1 MKYIEKI
8 SKLFNIDEIYIGLI
22 LKTIIIIFLIL
33 VVEKIGI
40 RIIKRT
46 RDSKKEYNYTKKYK
60 LIIRIIILSAIII
73 VWGKYIKNFLTLI
86 SLVSAA
92 FTIAIRDLIFNFF
105 CGIYIKIVK
114 PFIVE
119 DRIEIN
125 GYKGDVVNINT
136 MNFEILEVSNVDTTG
151 QSTGIIIHLPN
162 SIIFNYP
169 LKNYNKAF
177 KYIWDE
183 ITIRIP
189 LDYDVNKA
197 KKVLYKIVNSNE
209 IIKKIPPKLKKQ
221 INNVSNSYRIYYNQ
235 YDPIIYTKINEDHI
249 ELQIRYLIHPKKARY
264 VESIIS
270 SDILLAYKN
279 GEKAIPKWSFL
290 ITFDDGYTGVYK
302 YAFEIAKKYNKD
314 NKR

>member
-1 MKYIEKI
+1 MQ
-8 SKLFNIDEIYIGLI
+8 N
-22 LKTIIIIFLIL
+22 
-33 VVEKIGI
+33 
-40 RIIKRT
+40 
-46 RDSKKEYNYTKKYK
+46 TKSEDDKNK
-60 LIIRIIILSAIII
+60 ILSEFTKSMLIRYIISGVFMLALSVFFFYYCI
-73 VWGKYIKNFLTLI
+73 V
-86 SLVSAA
+86 
-92 FTIAIRDLIFNFF
+92 F

-114 PFIVE
+114 PFVVE

-279 GEKAIPKWSFL
+279 GEIE
-290 ITFDDGYTGVYK
+290 IYK
-302 YAFEIAKKYNKD
+302 
-314 NKR
+314 

>member
-162 SIIFNYP
+162 SIIFNHP

-279 GEKAIPKWSFL
+279 GEIE
-290 ITFDDGYTGVYK
+290 IYK
-302 YAFEIAKKYNKD
+302 
-314 NKR
+314 

>member
-60 LIIRIIILSAIII
+60 LIIRITILSAIII

-86 SLVSAA
+86 SIVSAA

-114 PFIVE
+114 PFVVE

-279 GEKAIPKWSFL
+279 GEIE
-290 ITFDDGYTGVYK
+290 IYK
-302 YAFEIAKKYNKD
+302 
-314 NKR
+314 

>member
-60 LIIRIIILSAIII
+60 LVIRIIILSAIII

-114 PFIVE
+114 PFVVE

-279 GEKAIPKWSFL
+279 GEIE
-290 ITFDDGYTGVYK
+290 IYK
-302 YAFEIAKKYNKD
+302 
-314 NKR
+314 

>member
-1 MKYIEKI
+1 MKCIEKI

-235 YDPIIYTKINEDHI
+235 YDPIIYTKINADHI

-279 GEKAIPKWSFL
+279 GEIE
-290 ITFDDGYTGVYK
+290 IYK
-302 YAFEIAKKYNKD
+302 
-314 NKR
+314 

>member
-60 LIIRIIILSAIII
+60 LIIRITILSAIII

-114 PFIVE
+114 PFVVE

-125 GYKGDVVNINT
+125 CYKGDVVNINT
-136 MNFEILEVSNVDTTG
+136 MNFEILEVSNVDRTG

-279 GEKAIPKWSFL
+279 GEIE
-290 ITFDDGYTGVYK
+290 IYK
-302 YAFEIAKKYNKD
+302 
-314 NKR
+314 

>member
-1 MKYIEKI
+1 MNYINELKEI
-8 SKLFNIDEIYIGLI
+8 LKLDNIYVQLT
-22 LKTIIIIFLIL
+22 LKTILCILIIYII
-33 VVEKIGI
+33 EKIGI
-40 RIIKRT
+40 KLLKKT
-46 RDSKKEYNYTKKYK
+46 KDDKKEYNYTKKYK

-114 PFIVE
+114 PFVVE

-136 MNFEILEVSNVDTTG
+136 MNFEILEVSNADTTG

-279 GEKAIPKWSFL
+279 GEIE
-290 ITFDDGYTGVYK
+290 IYK
-302 YAFEIAKKYNKD
+302 
-314 NKR
+314 

>member
-33 VVEKIGI
+33 VVEKMGI

-60 LIIRIIILSAIII
+60 LIIRITILSAIII

-114 PFIVE
+114 PFVVE

-235 YDPIIYTKINEDHI
+235 YDPIIYTKINEDHV

-264 VESIIS
+264 IESILTS
-270 SDILLAYKN
+270 EILLANKN
-279 GEKAIPKWSFL
+279 GQIEL
-290 ITFDDGYTGVYK
+290 YK
-302 YAFEIAKKYNKD
+302 
-314 NKR
+314 

>member
-8 SKLFNIDEIYIGLI
+8 SKLFNMDEIYIGLI

-114 PFIVE
+114 PFVVE

-136 MNFEILEVSNVDTTG
+136 MNFEILEVSNADTTG

-279 GEKAIPKWSFL
+279 GEIE
-290 ITFDDGYTGVYK
+290 IYK
-302 YAFEIAKKYNKD
+302 
-314 NKR
+314 

>member
-33 VVEKIGI
+33 VVERIGI

-114 PFIVE
+114 AFVVE

-136 MNFEILEVSNVDTTG
+136 MNFEILEVSNIDTTG

-177 KYIWDE
+177 KYIWEE
-183 ITIRIP
+183 IIIRIP

-279 GEKAIPKWSFL
+279 GEIE
-290 ITFDDGYTGVYK
+290 IYK
-302 YAFEIAKKYNKD
+302 
-314 NKR
+314 

>member
-114 PFIVE
+114 PFVVE

-136 MNFEILEVSNVDTTG
+136 MNFEILEVSNVDKTG

-279 GEKAIPKWSFL
+279 GEIE
-290 ITFDDGYTGVYK
+290 IYK
-302 YAFEIAKKYNKD
+302 
-314 NKR
+314 

>member
-1 MKYIEKI
+1 MYIEKI

-114 PFIVE
+114 PFVVE

-136 MNFEILEVSNVDTTG
+136 MNFEILEVSNIDTTG

-279 GEKAIPKWSFL
+279 GEIE
-290 ITFDDGYTGVYK
+290 IYK
-302 YAFEIAKKYNKD
+302 
-314 NKR
+314 

>member
-114 PFIVE
+114 PFVVE

-136 MNFEILEVSNVDTTG
+136 MNFEILEVSNIDTTG

-279 GEKAIPKWSFL
+279 GEIE
-290 ITFDDGYTGVYK
+290 IYK
-302 YAFEIAKKYNKD
+302 
-314 NKR
+314 

>member
-114 PFIVE
+114 PFVVE

-125 GYKGDVVNINT
+125 GYKGDVVNINI

-279 GEKAIPKWSFL
+279 GEIE
-290 ITFDDGYTGVYK
+290 IYK
-302 YAFEIAKKYNKD
+302 
-314 NKR
+314 

>member
-40 RIIKRT
+40 RIIKQT
-46 RDSKKEYNYTKKYK
+46 RDSKKEYNYTNKYK

-114 PFIVE
+114 PFVVE

-235 YDPIIYTKINEDHI
+235 YDPIIYTKIKEDHI

-279 GEKAIPKWSFL
+279 GEIE
-290 ITFDDGYTGVYK
+290 IYK
-302 YAFEIAKKYNKD
+302 
-314 NKR
+314 

>member
-114 PFIVE
+114 PFVVE

-197 KKVLYKIVNSNE
+197 KKVIYKIVNSNE

-279 GEKAIPKWSFL
+279 GEIE
-290 ITFDDGYTGVYK
+290 IYK
-302 YAFEIAKKYNKD
+302 
-314 NKR
+314 

>member
-114 PFIVE
+114 PFVVE

-136 MNFEILEVSNVDTTG
+136 MNFEILEVSNIDTTG

-177 KYIWDE
+177 KYIRDE

-279 GEKAIPKWSFL
+279 GEIE
-290 ITFDDGYTGVYK
+290 IYK
-302 YAFEIAKKYNKD
+302 
-314 NKR
+314 

>member
-73 VWGKYIKNFLTLI
+73 VWGKYTKNFLTLI

-279 GEKAIPKWSFL
+279 GEIE
-290 ITFDDGYTGVYK
+290 IYK
-302 YAFEIAKKYNKD
+302 
-314 NKR
+314 

>member
-8 SKLFNIDEIYIGLI
+8 SKIFNIDEIYIGLI
-22 LKTIIIIFLIL
+22 LETIIIILLIL

-46 RDSKKEYNYTKKYK
+46 KDSKKEYNYTKKYK
-60 LIIRIIILSAIII
+60 LIIRIIILSAVI
-73 VWGKYIKNFLTLI
+73 VIWGKYIKNFLTLI

-114 PFIVE
+114 PFVVE

-279 GEKAIPKWSFL
+279 GEIE
-290 ITFDDGYTGVYK
+290 IYK
-302 YAFEIAKKYNKD
+302 
-314 NKR
+314 

>member
-1 MKYIEKI
+1 MNKI
-8 SKLFNIDEIYIGLI
+8 SQLLNIEEIYINMT
-22 LKTIIIIFLIL
+22 LKTIIIIAIIL
-33 VVEKIGI
+33 VIEKIGI

-46 RDSKKEYNYTKKYK
+46 KDSKKEYNYTKKYK
-60 LIIRIIILSAIII
+60 LIIRIIILSAIIVI
-73 VWGKYIKNFLTLI
+73 WGKYIKNFLTLI

-105 CGIYIKIVK
+105 SGIYIKLVK
-114 PFIVE
+114 PFVVE

-136 MNFEILEVSNVDTTG
+136 MNFEILEVSNTDTTG

-189 LDYDVNKA
+189 LDADVNKA

-209 IIKKIPPKLKKQ
+209 IIKKIPAKLKKQ

-249 ELQIRYLIHPKKARY
+249 ELQIRYLIHPKKSRY
-264 VESIIS
+264 VESTIS

-279 GEKAIPKWSFL
+279 GEI
-290 ITFDDGYTGVYK
+290 
-302 YAFEIAKKYNKD
+302 EIHK
-314 NKR
+314 

>member
-114 PFIVE
+114 PFVVE
-119 DRIEIN
+119 ERIEIN

-279 GEKAIPKWSFL
+279 GEIE
-290 ITFDDGYTGVYK
+290 IYK
-302 YAFEIAKKYNKD
+302 
-314 NKR
+314 

>member
-40 RIIKRT
+40 RIIKQT

-114 PFIVE
+114 PFVVE

-279 GEKAIPKWSFL
+279 GEIE
-290 ITFDDGYTGVYK
+290 IYK
-302 YAFEIAKKYNKD
+302 
-314 NKR
+314 

>member
-73 VWGKYIKNFLTLI
+73 VWGKSIKNFLTLI

-114 PFIVE
+114 PFVVE

-162 SIIFNYP
+162 SIIFNYA

-279 GEKAIPKWSFL
+279 GEIE
-290 ITFDDGYTGVYK
+290 IYK
-302 YAFEIAKKYNKD
+302 
-314 NKR
+314 

>member
-183 ITIRIP
+183 ITIRIL

-279 GEKAIPKWSFL
+279 GEIE
-290 ITFDDGYTGVYK
+290 IYK
-302 YAFEIAKKYNKD
+302 
-314 NKR
+314 

>member
-114 PFIVE
+114 PFVVE

-136 MNFEILEVSNVDTTG
+136 MNFEILEVSNIDTTG

-235 YDPIIYTKINEDHI
+235 YEPIIYTKINEDHI

-270 SDILLAYKN
+270 GDILLAYKN
-279 GEKAIPKWSFL
+279 GEIE
-290 ITFDDGYTGVYK
+290 IYK
-302 YAFEIAKKYNKD
+302 
-314 NKR
+314 

>member
-114 PFIVE
+114 PFVVE

-235 YDPIIYTKINEDHI
+235 YDPIIYTKLNEDHI

-279 GEKAIPKWSFL
+279 GEIE
-290 ITFDDGYTGVYK
+290 IYK
-302 YAFEIAKKYNKD
+302 
-314 NKR
+314 

>member
-8 SKLFNIDEIYIGLI
+8 SKIFDIDEMYISLI
-22 LKTIIIIFLIL
+22 LKTIIIVFLIL
-33 VVEKIGI
+33 ILGKIGI
-40 RIIKRT
+40 KIIKKT
-46 RDSKKEYNYTKKYK
+46 KDSKKEYNYTKKYK
-60 LIIRIIILSAIII
+60 LIIKIIII
-73 VWGKYIKNFLTLI
+73 VVIMVIWGKYVKNILTLI

-114 PFIVE
+114 PFVVE

-279 GEKAIPKWSFL
+279 GEIE
-290 ITFDDGYTGVYK
+290 IYK
-302 YAFEIAKKYNKD
+302 
-314 NKR
+314 

>member
-60 LIIRIIILSAIII
+60 LIIRITILSAIII

-114 PFIVE
+114 PFVVE

-136 MNFEILEVSNVDTTG
+136 MNFEILEVSNIDTTG

-235 YDPIIYTKINEDHI
+235 YDPIIYTKIKEDHI

-279 GEKAIPKWSFL
+279 GEIE
-290 ITFDDGYTGVYK
+290 IYK
-302 YAFEIAKKYNKD
+302 
-314 NKR
+314 

>member
-105 CGIYIKIVK
+105 CGMYIKIVK

-279 GEKAIPKWSFL
+279 GEIE
-290 ITFDDGYTGVYK
+290 IYK
-302 YAFEIAKKYNKD
+302 
-314 NKR
+314 

>member
-60 LIIRIIILSAIII
+60 LIIRITILSAIII

-114 PFIVE
+114 PFVVE

-151 QSTGIIIHLPN
+151 QSTGIITHLPN

-279 GEKAIPKWSFL
+279 GEIE
-290 ITFDDGYTGVYK
+290 IYK
-302 YAFEIAKKYNKD
+302 
-314 NKR
+314 